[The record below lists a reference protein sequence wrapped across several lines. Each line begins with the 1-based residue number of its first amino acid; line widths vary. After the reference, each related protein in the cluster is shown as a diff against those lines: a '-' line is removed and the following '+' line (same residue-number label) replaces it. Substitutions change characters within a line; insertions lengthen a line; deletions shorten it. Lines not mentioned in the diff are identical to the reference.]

1 MKVVLSHKDKVVITN
16 HENDHT
22 MFSLMCE
29 AGVLRSSILIVDVQH
44 SGVEEPEKHLHRP
57 NGLTGVLNL
66 RVIRGSS
73 DDRFFNEEINHYLS
87 QLKDRKEYELLYGVI
102 GMNGGGSACNGPSE
116 DVYYLESGIIQDY
129 PDVKGDVAKW
139 SIFFGRI
146 KRVVI

>member
-1 MKVVLSHKDKVVITN
+1 MKVVLSHRDKVVITN

-22 MFSLMCE
+22 MESLICE
-29 AGVLRSSILIVDVQH
+29 AGVLRSSIPIVDVH
-44 SGVEEPEKHLHRP
+44 YSSVGESEKYLYRP
-57 NGLTGVLNL
+57 NGPSGVLNL
-66 RVIRGSS
+66 RVRRGSS
-73 DDRFFNEEINHYLS
+73 DDRFFNEQIDHYLS
-87 QLKDRKEYELLYGVI
+87 LKDQKEYELLYGVI